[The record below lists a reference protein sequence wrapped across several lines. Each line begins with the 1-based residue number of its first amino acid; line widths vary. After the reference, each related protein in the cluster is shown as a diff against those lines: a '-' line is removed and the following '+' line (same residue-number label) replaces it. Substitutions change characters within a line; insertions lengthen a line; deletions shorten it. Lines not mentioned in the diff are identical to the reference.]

1 MNTYLLFKSIHL
13 IAVISWMA
21 GLLYLPRI
29 FVYHSE
35 ADRDKKSEDLISTF
49 KIMER
54 RLFIYIMNPAM
65 IVSWIFGI
73 LLIHSIGINSFGS
86 LWLQLKMFFIVIL
99 TIYHFFLLQCLRKFA
114 ENRNSYSSKFYRI
127 INEIPTVLLIMIIF
141 VVVFKFIC
149 ASCLLHIDFPN
160 YLINVRSYIALNHKS
175 NSSTVAS
182 VWGRTVNN
190 HWVVKR

>member
-35 ADRDKKSEDLISTF
+35 GVRDNKSEDLMATF
-49 KIMER
+49 KVMER

-73 LLIHSIGINSFGS
+73 LLIHTIGINNVGF
-86 LWLQLKMFFIVIL
+86 LWLQLKLILVIVL
-99 TIYHFFLLQCLRKFA
+99 TIYHLFLFQCLRKFA
-114 ENRNSYSSKFYRI
+114 QNNNVFSSKFYRI
-127 INEIPTVLLIMIIF
+127 INEIPTVLLIAIIL
-141 VVVFKFIC
+141 VVVFKP
-149 ASCLLHIDFPN
+149 L
-160 YLINVRSYIALNHKS
+160 
-175 NSSTVAS
+175 
-182 VWGRTVNN
+182 
-190 HWVVKR
+190 

>member
-35 ADRDKKSEDLISTF
+35 AAANNKSEDLMSTF
-49 KIMER
+49 KVMER

-73 LLIHSIGINSFGS
+73 LLIHTIGMDNFIF
-86 LWLQLKMFFIVIL
+86 LWLQLKLIFVIIL
-99 TIYHFFLLQCLRKFA
+99 TIYHFFLFQCLKKFT
-114 ENRNSYSSKFYRI
+114 ENNNSFSPKFYRI
-127 INEIPTVLLIMIIF
+127 INEMPTALLIGIILI
-141 VVVFKFIC
+141 VVFKP
-149 ASCLLHIDFPN
+149 L
-160 YLINVRSYIALNHKS
+160 
-175 NSSTVAS
+175 
-182 VWGRTVNN
+182 
-190 HWVVKR
+190 

>member
-35 ADRDKKSEDLISTF
+35 AVRDNKSEDMISTF

-65 IVSWIFGI
+65 IISWIFGV
-73 LLIHSIGINSFGS
+73 LLIHTIGIDNIGTI
-86 LWLQLKMFFIVIL
+86 WLQVKLIFVIIL
-99 TIYHFFLLQCLRKFA
+99 TIYHFFLLQCLNKFV
-114 ENRNSYSSKFYRI
+114 NDVNKYSPRFFRI
-127 INEIPTVLLIMIIF
+127 INEIPTILLIGIIF
-141 VVVFKFIC
+141 IVVFKPI
-149 ASCLLHIDFPN
+149 
-160 YLINVRSYIALNHKS
+160 
-175 NSSTVAS
+175 
-182 VWGRTVNN
+182 
-190 HWVVKR
+190 

>member
-35 ADRDKKSEDLISTF
+35 ATANNNSEDLMSTF
-49 KIMER
+49 KVMER

-73 LLIHSIGINSFGS
+73 LLIHNVGIENLNSF
-86 LWLQLKMFFIVIL
+86 WLQLKLVFVVVL
-99 TIYHFFLLQCLRKFA
+99 TIYHFFLFQCLRKFA
-114 ENRNSYSSKFYRI
+114 ENSNSFSPKFYRI
-127 INEIPTVLLIMIIF
+127 INEIPTVILIVTIF
-141 VVVFKFIC
+141 VVVFKP
-149 ASCLLHIDFPN
+149 L
-160 YLINVRSYIALNHKS
+160 
-175 NSSTVAS
+175 
-182 VWGRTVNN
+182 
-190 HWVVKR
+190 

>member
-35 ADRDKKSEDLISTF
+35 AVQDNKSEDLMSTF

-54 RLFIYIMNPAM
+54 RLFIYITNPAM

-73 LLIHSIGINSFGS
+73 LLIHSIGTDSFAQ
-86 LWLQLKMFFIVIL
+86 LWIQLKLIFVLIL
-99 TIYHFFLLQCLRKFA
+99 TIYHFFLFQCLRKF
-114 ENRNSYSSKFYRI
+114 NKNNNSFSPKFYRV
-127 INEIPTVLLIMIIF
+127 INEIPTVLLIVIVL
-141 VVVFKFIC
+141 VVVFKP
-149 ASCLLHIDFPN
+149 L
-160 YLINVRSYIALNHKS
+160 
-175 NSSTVAS
+175 
-182 VWGRTVNN
+182 
-190 HWVVKR
+190 